1 MALQDLLASLERDAT
16 AEADALLEAA
26 RARAASIAADAAART
41 AQRRRETLE
50 VKERELVAAAELAAA
65 QARRTAR
72 ARTLQA
78 RERAIERVFAAVTA
92 GLPDAAGSPAFL
104 AALPARFAQARAC
117 VGETPGVV
125 RSAPALVR
133 ALRKLAAGTEDLKV
147 VADKAVAT
155 GFVLSAG
162 DGSLDVDETLT
173 ARLARRRPQLAVDI
187 AHALDEAA
195 S

>member
-26 RARAASIAADAAART
+26 RARAARIAADAAART

-78 RERAIERVFAAVTA
+78 RERAIERVFAAVTV
-92 GLPDAAGSPAFL
+92 GLDRKS
-104 AALPARFAQARAC
+104 
-117 VGETPGVV
+117 VV
-125 RSAPALVR
+125 
-133 ALRKLAAGTEDLKV
+133 
-147 VADKAVAT
+147 
-155 GFVLSAG
+155 
-162 DGSLDVDETLT
+162 
-173 ARLARRRPQLAVDI
+173 
-187 AHALDEAA
+187 
-195 S
+195 